1 MCSCWFGVLICTHT
15 GDRLSLIWKKN
26 HQKLPPNVYILD
38 LLHTCSCRIQSKK
51 THLNKEQT
59 RACKASHLLEFFLC
73 VGITQAT
80 NAQKKK
86 KNAAIK
92 VLNMPICS
100 QVIFFKWVLGG
111 YHTFTII
118 SLSYYWMIENVT
130 WVVIGQSHHLER
142 VQDFLSSWRGKAS

>member
-15 GDRLSLIWKKN
+15 GDRLSLIWKKKN

-86 KNAAIK
+86 EKKCCHQSSEYAHLFTGYILQMSARRIAYFYHNQSESL
-92 VLNMPICS
+92 LNDWKC
-100 QVIFFKWVLGG
+100 
-111 YHTFTII
+111 H
-118 SLSYYWMIENVT
+118 
-130 WVVIGQSHHLER
+130 
-142 VQDFLSSWRGKAS
+142 LSSHWTITSFRKGPGFFIQLKR